1 MADIA
6 CQYKRHRLKQRLDF
20 IAALDDRLDLAILTR
35 ISCTAPQKQVAV
47 ASSSVD
53 QPSFER
59 FTTEKALSS
68 GILMISRL
76 LNHFVQ
82 TDTEL
87 QKDDY
92 PE

>member
-6 CQYKRHRLKQRLDF
+6 CQYTRHRLKQRRRF
-20 IAALDDRLDLAILTR
+20 IAALDDKLDLAILTR

-59 FTTEKALSS
+59 FTTGKALSS
-68 GILMISRL
+68 EMVMISRL
-76 LNHFVQ
+76 LNYFVQ

-87 QKDDY
+87 QKNDY